1 MRIAIIGCGLIGRKR
16 ALALGSNLLVAA
28 ADTDFTRA
36 ENLAAQHPG
45 CIATENWK
53 SVTSDRDIDV
63 VIVATTN
70 DWLTPVALSAIRN
83 GKHVLV
89 EKPAARNTAEIRQ
102 LMMAAQDSGV
112 VVKVGFN
119 HRFHP
124 AFEKSRQLLDEGK
137 P

>member
-1 MRIAIIGCGLIGRKR
+1 MRIAIVGCGLIGRKR

-45 CIATENWK
+45 CVATENWK

-89 EKPAARNTAEIRQ
+89 EKPAARNTSEIRQ
-102 LMMAAQDSGV
+102 LMMAAQDSRV
-112 VVKVGFN
+112 VELG
-119 HRFHP
+119 
-124 AFEKSRQLLDEGK
+124 G
-137 P
+137 